1 MNIPEGRLLGL
12 DYGSRRIG
20 VAVSDPLGI
29 TAQPLPP
36 IRRQGDDRDIEAIAG
51 TARDYDVAGVVLGLP
66 LHLDGR
72 EGTQAQK
79 AIRFAAKIRERLGL
93 PVATWDERM
102 TTAQAERHLIESGVS
117 REKRKDIR
125 DSLAAVFILQSV
137 LDFRGRK

>member
-1 MNIPEGRLLGL
+1 MSIPEGRLLGL

-36 IRRQGDDRDIEAIAG
+36 IRRQSDEKDIEAIAA
-51 TARDYDVAGVVLGLP
+51 TVRQYEVAGVVLGLP
-66 LHLDGR
+66 LHLDGG
-72 EGTQAQK
+72 EGVQAKK
-79 AIRFAAKIRERLGL
+79 AIRFGEKIRERIGL
-93 PVATWDERM
+93 PVETWDERL

-117 REKRKDIR
+117 RGKRKEVR
-125 DSLAAVFILQSV
+125 DSLAAVFILQGV

>member
-1 MNIPEGRLLGL
+1 MRIPEGRLLGL

-20 VAVSDPLGI
+20 MAVSDPLGI

-36 IRRQGDDRDIEAIAG
+36 IVREGDEKDIDAIAAAVREHG
-51 TARDYDVAGVVLGLP
+51 VGGVVIGLP

-72 EGTQAQK
+72 EGAQALK
-79 AIRFAAKIRERLGL
+79 AIRFGEKIRERLGL

-102 TTAQAERHLIESGVS
+102 TTAQAERHLIASGVG
-117 REKRKDIR
+117 RARRKEIR